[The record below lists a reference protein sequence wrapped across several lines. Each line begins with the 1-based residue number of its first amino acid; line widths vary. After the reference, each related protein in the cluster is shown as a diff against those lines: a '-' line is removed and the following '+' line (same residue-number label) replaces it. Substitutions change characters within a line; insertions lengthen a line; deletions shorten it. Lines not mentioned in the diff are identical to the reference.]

1 MTYIPNPN
9 FERELALEAAVK
21 TELVAAASRA
31 RPVVEGMTHH
41 AMPRPGH
48 QRIEVQ
54 EAEGEIYLVN
64 TNYGGHLEEF
74 GGADVKSPVYSP
86 LRRGVRAAGF
96 PLVSADD

>member
-1 MTYIPNPN
+1 MTFLKNPD
-9 FERELALEAAVK
+9 FERELAGSFAVK
-21 TELVAAASRA
+21 AELAAAASRA
-31 RPVVEGMTHH
+31 RPIAEGMTHH

-96 PLVSADD
+96 PLVTED

>member
-1 MTYIPNPN
+1 MSFYANPN
-9 FERELALEAAVK
+9 FDRELAATLAVK
-21 TELVAAASRA
+21 AELVAAASRA
-31 RPVVEGMTHH
+31 RPIVEGMTHH

-54 EAEGEIYLVN
+54 EAEGDIYLVN
-64 TNYGGHLEEF
+64 TNYGGHLEEW

-96 PLVSADD
+96 PLVTED

>member
-1 MTYIPNPN
+1 MSFRPKPG
-9 FERELALEAAVK
+9 FEQQLSGSLAVKAELAR
-21 TELVAAASRA
+21 AAATA

-54 EAEGEIYLVN
+54 EAGGDIYLVN

-74 GGADVKSPVYSP
+74 GGADVKSPVYAP

-96 PLVSADD
+96 RLLAED

>member
-1 MTYIPNPN
+1 MTYIPNSS
-9 FERELALEAAVK
+9 FERELAADLAVK
-21 TELVAAASRA
+21 AELAAAASRA
-31 RPVVEGMTHH
+31 RPIVEGMTHH

-54 EAEGEIYLVN
+54 ESGDEIYLVN
-64 TNYGGHLEEF
+64 TNYGGHLEEW

-96 PLVSADD
+96 RLIADEG